1 MFASFLYTGACEEC
15 TYAVN
20 CNTIHT
26 KDCPSAYIFV
36 SLRLHSQEN
45 QTPQEVKQEVLVH
58 LREMRLLDQ
67 SIPSAIIIGP
77 FAVSV
82 EAIRQTLVKKR
93 KALAKALL
101 DRLALRLHQQMQD
114 VRQCLFGLEAFLI
127 KSE

>member
-1 MFASFLYTGACEEC
+1 MYIL
-15 TYAVN
+15 YAVN
-20 CNTIHT
+20 CNTPHT

-36 SLRLHSQEN
+36 SLRLHSQKN
-45 QTPQEVKQEVLVH
+45 QTPQEVKQEVLEH
-58 LREMRLLDQ
+58 LREMRLLEQ

-82 EAIRQTLVKKR
+82 GAIRQTLVKKQ

-114 VRQCLFGLEAFLI
+114 VSQCSFGLEACLI

>member
-1 MFASFLYTGACEEC
+1 MIVKNAHTVC
-15 TYAVN
+15 

-26 KDCPSAYIFV
+26 KDCLSAYIFV

-45 QTPQEVKQEVLVH
+45 QTLQEVKQEVLVH

-67 SIPSAIIIGP
+67 TIPSAIIIGP
-77 FAVSV
+77 FAVSI

-93 KALAKALL
+93 EALAKALL

-114 VRQCLFGLEAFLI
+114 VSQCSFGLEAFLI
-127 KSE
+127 KSDI